1 MPKFDFSNSKPI
13 PTHKLDNIEKEM
25 LNTFNNN
32 TEDDNESEYNGS
44 GDENYQNMI
53 SSFRDEDIIDENDYE
68 NDNESVIELNKEQME
83 NKIIRCS
90 QLHEFI
96 GIKNLSLYNFNL
108 DKLAL
113 MEKEEHI
120 EWIND
125 FYIRIRKE
133 TIIDFYFGPAG
144 DNIENKPKIK
154 LFENTN
160 KLLLKLFK
168 LNSKADNV
176 YEKCKEITKK
186 YEDLEDKYN
195 FIFSELKR
203 FRLIKIKRRQK
214 DISSLN
220 NKNINLIKDLDE
232 IEKEFYEIYNN
243 SLTTCKNI
251 KCKTMCADDIGY
263 CLEHMPQACEKCN
276 KIVENDK
283 FDRLNKNKKHNI
295 ENYCNSCTQEI
306 YFQNYIDEYKY
317 KDIIHVIDENDKFYK
332 TKLSLAKQTFLDM
345 EKDSEILHGI
355 DNPSS
360 LQEKEILEFYG
371 YKTDDYNDFTKYKL
385 YNRITRSSE
394 LLNEF
399 GDKLLYLKIKPSFY
413 SYIGKSQYL
422 AFKDF
427 LYKILDINKIDN
439 VFNVMKLNIS

>member
-1 MPKFDFSNSKPI
+1 MPFTLDLSKENDENTKPMITCFDSEDI
-13 PTHKLDNIEKEM
+13 IE
-25 LNTFNNN
+25 
-32 TEDDNESEYNGS
+32 DVYESEY
-44 GDENYQNMI
+44 ENENIY
-53 SSFRDEDIIDENDYE
+53 EIDEEDGYE
-68 NDNESVIELNKEQME
+68 SDDIELNEEQMK

-96 GIKNLSLYNFNL
+96 GITNLSLYNFNL

-113 MEKEEHI
+113 MEKNEYLK
-120 EWIND
+120 WIND
-125 FYIRIRKE
+125 LYIRIRKE
-133 TIIDFYFGPAG
+133 TIIDYYFGPAG
-144 DNIENKPKIK
+144 DNIENKPKIE
-154 LFENTN
+154 LFESTN
-160 KLLLKLFK
+160 KLLLKIFK
-168 LNSKADNV
+168 LNSKADNI
-176 YEKCKEITKK
+176 YIKTKEITKK

-220 NKNINLIKDLDE
+220 EKNIKLNKDLDE

-243 SLTTCKNI
+243 SLTTCKNN
-251 KCKTMCADDIGY
+251 KCKTICADDIGY
-263 CLEHMPQACEKCN
+263 CLEHMPQACDKCN

-295 ENYCNSCTQEI
+295 ENYCNSCTQET

-317 KDIIHVIDENDKFYK
+317 EDIIHVIDEKDKLYK
-332 TKLSLAKQTFLDM
+332 TKLSLAKQTYLDM
-345 EKDSEILHGI
+345 EKDSKILYEI
-355 DNPSS
+355 DNPSD

-394 LLNEF
+394 LFNEF

-413 SYIGKSQYL
+413 SYIGKIQYL

-427 LYKILDINKIDN
+427 LYKILNIEKIDN
-439 VFNVMKLNIS
+439 ILNILSLNI